1 MVERGRI
8 EKRAA
13 TATWARL
20 FFLAIAS
27 LCGAAALA
35 EDPPAAPPEPPEP
48 PRTHVDTT
56 IVGDTTPDNPSDA
69 AATVISDNDHH
80 FEAGE
85 PSLVRLTQ
93 ALNLSPLQ
101 KAQLH
106 DAIERADAGAAALI
120 QREHDLREMIAATT
134 PQDPMYAQLIN
145 DQTGAAARWA
155 ENRDGLQR
163 DVLAILTPAQR
174 TRFEQLQG
182 AH

>member
-1 MVERGRI
+1 VVERIGND
-8 EKRAA
+8 KRAA
-13 TATWARL
+13 TATSARC
-20 FFLAIAS
+20 FFAAVGALC
-27 LCGAAALA
+27 CGALA
-35 EDPPAAPPEPPEP
+35 CADDPPAPPPEP

-56 IVGDTTPDNPSDA
+56 VIGDTTPDNAGDTAVA
-69 AATVISDNDHH
+69 AIISDNDHH

-85 PSLVRLTQ
+85 PDLVRITQ
-93 ALNLSPLQ
+93 ALNLSALQ

-134 PQDPMYAQLIN
+134 PQDPLYAQLIK
-145 DQTGAAARWA
+145 DQTGAASRWA
-155 ENRDGLQR
+155 DNRDGLQR

-174 TRFEQLQG
+174 IRFERLQG